1 MNLAELHK
9 YKKGASI
16 PGCPKTH
23 LVGLMEDKKAL
34 KAKGVPV
41 HV

>member
-1 MNLAELHK
+1 MNLAELYK
-9 YKKGASI
+9 DKKGASA

-23 LVGLMEDKKAL
+23 VVGFVEEKKAL
-34 KAKGVPV
+34 KANGVPV